1 MRRGQQRMRW
11 LDSITDSMDT
21 NLSQTLGD
29 SAGQGSLACWS
40 SWSPK
45 ESDITKQ
52 QQNTTELS
60 YPNKQLKRLP
70 PSLLQFS
77 PRSFLVQYQ
86 QMSTVNIPQTLSLQ
100 AHPVPS
106 SENTRTHTL
115 TLSLFLSHA
124 FHIFRSW
131 IYLFSS
137 ITIFN
142 PQIWGEIIDSDCLL
156 VKWNKLH

>member
-1 MRRGQQRMRW
+1 MLGKIESKWRRRRQRMRW

-115 TLSLFLSHA
+115 TLSSSHTHFLFLDHGYTCSA
-124 FHIFRSW
+124 PSP
-131 IYLFSS
+131 FS
-137 ITIFN
+137 T
-142 PQIWGEIIDSDCLL
+142 PRYEER
-156 VKWNKLH
+156 